1 MQVIYLYLFDKI
13 QKKVFLLMGMSGFVE
28 FESHTGIVLL
38 EHDIYNL
45 GGSELSRGTAVI
57 THT

>member
-1 MQVIYLYLFDKI
+1 MIHTSVS
-13 QKKVFLLMGMSGFVE
+13 LMGMSDFVE
-28 FESHTGIVLL
+28 FESNTGIVLL

-57 THT
+57 THTHRYVI